1 VSRPGGDAV
10 HDAVSLA
17 RLALG
22 DAPAAARLVEECTRV
37 ADAWHGL
44 PEQPD
49 GAAGSAIPGPPGP
62 TGLSDVLRDDEPAA
76 GLTVTEALSGASDAA
91 DDVFRV
97 ARVADIADVT

>member
-1 VSRPGGDAV
+1 VNRSRRDAV

-22 DAPAAARLVEECTRV
+22 DAPAAQLVEECTRV
-37 ADAWHGL
+37 AEAWHGL

-49 GAAGSAIPGPPGP
+49 GAAGNTIPGPPGP
-62 TGLSDVLRDDEPAA
+62 TGLRDVLRDDEPAA

-97 ARVADIADVT
+97 ARVADIADAT